1 MFKKVAAIIVL
12 VMVALLSV
20 VGCTQTTKQND
31 AANSILADQQSSSPT
46 PGKLAPDNL
55 ASAINARY
63 KQLNY
68 TIITPFT
75 KTINGDHII
84 YKGTVNDGSN
94 FLKPYSRNV
103 TIELIPNREAA
114 IVRFNAS
121 ITESRNH
128 GLKEFMSDG
137 TRYYVGNDGS
147 NVPGGLDTPRKV
159 RIDILEPG
167 SVVVLP
173 AGGLTIQ
180 EYLFNADTSSYY
192 QVVNDDATAL

>member
-1 MFKKVAAIIVL
+1 MSKKVAAIVALIMIV
-12 VMVALLSV
+12 LLSV
-20 VGCTQTTKQND
+20 AGCVNENKTP
-31 AANSILADQQSSSPT
+31 SSPT
-46 PGKLAPDNL
+46 SSLSSKLAPNNL
-55 ASAINARY
+55 ASAINTRY

-68 TIITPFT
+68 TVATPFAMT
-75 KTINGDHII
+75 TDGDRII

-94 FLKPYSRNV
+94 FLKPYSRSV
-103 TIELIPNREAA
+103 TIELIPNREEA
-114 IVRFNAS
+114 IARFNGL
-121 ITESRNH
+121 ITESQNH
-128 GLKEFMSDG
+128 GFKKLMSDG

-147 NVPGGLDTPRKV
+147 STSNFDTPRKV

-167 SVVVLP
+167 SVVILP